1 MSLRLVTFSVSTLAL
16 AVSLHETAIYLGVWS
31 NIYVEILA
39 AMYIAF
45 VITKLL
51 CKVVDRR
58 RIVAKLREVHK
69 H

>member
-1 MSLRLVTFSVSTLAL
+1 MSLRLVTFAVSTLAL
-16 AVSLHETAIYLGVWS
+16 AVSLHQTAIYLDIWS
-31 NIYVEILA
+31 NIYVETLA
-39 AMYIAF
+39 AIYMAF

-58 RIVAKLREVHK
+58 RVVEKLREVHK